1 MEMPV
6 KNWSSMESE
15 KSYELFL
22 IEHMDFLLE
31 EARGE
36 RAQNLVAIARLLAD
50 NGIDR
55 YSGICIGIDKEK
67 SVFEYGPPIVR
78 Y

>member
-1 MEMPV
+1 
-6 KNWSSMESE
+6 
-15 KSYELFL
+15 
-22 IEHMDFLLE
+22 MDFLLE